1 LDNVAEV
8 RSADEST
15 GAACPDTRNSTR
27 QFTTHQISGDLFS
40 LVPTPTG
47 LAHAFRE
54 AVQAVDALHR
64 GKPEA
69 VLLYRGEPVSIRYMI
84 EAASIFHEQMPDD
97 LFERLCEL
105 AVSGEE
111 PKARTFDA
119 GAQCLR
125 RIYSDLR
132 ARRRGAVGTTRKR
145 RHAGPLSYIATTR
158 RLACGLCSMYRCVSA
173 REA

>member
-1 LDNVAEV
+1 MLDIAAEV
-8 RSADEST
+8 GSADETS
-15 GAACPDTRNSTR
+15 GAACPDTPNSTR
-27 QFTTHQISGDLFS
+27 QFAMHQRPGDLFS
-40 LVPTPTG
+40 LVPTPVG
-47 LAHAFRE
+47 LGHAFRD
-54 AVQAVDALHR
+54 AVQAVDDLQR

-84 EAASIFHEQMPDD
+84 EVASIFHERMPDD

-111 PKARTFDA
+111 PRAHTFDA

-132 ARRRGAVGTTRKR
+132 ARRWGAGGTTRKR
-145 RHAGPLSYIATTR
+145 PHAGPLSYIATTR
-158 RLACGLCSMYRCVSA
+158 RLVSGLCSMYRCVSA
-173 REA
+173 G